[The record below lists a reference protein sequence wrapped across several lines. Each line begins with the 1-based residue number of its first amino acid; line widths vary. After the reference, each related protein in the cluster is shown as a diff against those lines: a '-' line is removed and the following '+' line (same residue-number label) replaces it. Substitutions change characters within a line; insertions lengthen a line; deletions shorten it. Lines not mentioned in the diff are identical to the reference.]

1 MAGKAGL
8 EQYDSFVH
16 VHTPWVAREANDELV
31 VLKLWVP
38 SEMDS
43 VAGGRREEIR
53 YHRSESAQGIEERPA

>member
-8 EQYDSFVH
+8 EQYGSFVH

-43 VAGGRREEIR
+43 VAGEGVRRLDITAAKV
-53 YHRSESAQGIEERPA
+53 HRG

>member
-31 VLKLWVP
+31 VLKLRVP
-38 SEMDS
+38 SEIDS
-43 VAGGRREEIR
+43 VAEGK
-53 YHRSESAQGIEERPA
+53 A